1 MENFINHKSSENNS
15 NCILQNNTTL
25 IRHSVFDWKSDAID
39 NFELLELVGK
49 GTFGAV
55 YKAKLKSDKLI
66 NNEFQINKE
75 KLVINSN
82 NNINNADK
90 IKEKH
95 NNKIIDFY
103 ALKEILTDK
112 EKEGFPITAL
122 REIMLLKRIKHP
134 NVIQLQDVVMNRT
147 NNKVYLVFEYME
159 HDLAGLLDRK
169 YTFSLEQVKYIFFS
183 LLQGLQYL
191 HSQNILHRDIK
202 SSNVLIN
209 NEGDIKLA
217 DFGLAKMCNFKY
229 LMTNRVVTLWYRA
242 PELLL
247 GENQYDYS
255 IDIWAMG

>member
-1 MENFINHKSSENNS
+1 MINQKSTETSTTNNVSSIISS
-15 NCILQNNTTL
+15 NNPI
-25 IRHSVFDWKSDAID
+25 IRHSVFEWKSEPID
-39 NFELLELVGK
+39 KFDLLELVGK

-55 YKAKLKSDKLI
+55 YKAKLK
-66 NNEFQINKE
+66 NGMQ
-75 KLVINSN
+75 INSN
-82 NNINNADK
+82 MMEIENSDELTLNLNENLSNHE
-90 IKEKH
+90 KETK
-95 NNKIIDFY
+95 KKVEFY

-122 REIMLLKRIKHP
+122 REIMLLKRIKHE
-134 NVIQLQDVVMNRT
+134 NVIQLQDVVINRS

-169 YTFSLEQVKYIFFS
+169 YTFSTEQIKYIFFS
-183 LLQGLQYL
+183 LLKGLQYL
-191 HSQNILHRDIK
+191 HNQNILHRDIK

-242 PELLL
+242 PELLF